1 VNVQE
6 TKGEKAILAM
16 AMDLTNPRHSHHS
29 LSNGLIGDTRSQLT
43 ICCERREIQF
53 NDEIFVALM
62 KIDST
67 RIELCEGSRIFQDL
81 QQVRRLR
88 VSVGST
94 KDLLIQ
100 RERGRERQR
109 ETETER
115 KRQRER
121 DRERHRERE
130 RERERQRETERQT
143 EKHTT
148 QNTVSQS
155 VVTALSLQRKED
167 RPERLWSQQF

>member
-16 AMDLTNPRHSHHS
+16 AMDLTSPRHSDQS
-29 LSNGLIGDTRSQLT
+29 LSNGLIGHTRSRLT
-43 ICCERREIQF
+43 IGCERREIQF

-67 RIELCEGSRIFQDL
+67 RIELCEGSRIFQNL
-81 QQVRRLR
+81 QQVRLLR

-100 RERGRERQR
+100 RER
-109 ETETER
+109 
-115 KRQRER
+115 
-121 DRERHRERE
+121 ERHRERE
-130 RERERQRETERQT
+130 RDRDREREGERERERERDRERQRETERDR
-143 EKHTT
+143 ER
-148 QNTVSQS
+148 
-155 VVTALSLQRKED
+155 QRET
-167 RPERLWSQQF
+167 